1 MFEVSIGAFE
11 INSTTGKVFVTGQFF
26 TILELENH
34 MESEFKEK
42 DKFLNFIESILKNPE
57 EEEEDVYILNPS
69 KWVKI
74 KTAEVEDLVYG
85 IVMDVTSEILEK
97 NQIKKDRDLDALT
110 KLLNRKGFQRQFEIW
125 QQKEYSG
132 TSALLMFDLDNLK
145 IINDT
150 YGHKW
155 GDQYITQTVARLKK
169 ITDDDHKIL
178 GRRSGDEFVLLLY
191 DFESKDSIRKCI
203 SDFHENLSKETIKF
217 PDGTDKFISISAGLM
232 WIDHFD
238 LSYDELLHY
247 ADEALYESKR
257 NNRGSFSES
266 RY

>member
-1 MFEVSIGAFE
+1 
-11 INSTTGKVFVTGQFF
+11 
-26 TILELENH
+26 
-34 MESEFKEK
+34 
-42 DKFLNFIESILKNPE
+42 
-57 EEEEDVYILNPS
+57 
-69 KWVKI
+69 
-74 KTAEVEDLVYG
+74 
-85 IVMDVTSEILEK
+85 
-97 NQIKKDRDLDALT
+97 
-110 KLLNRKGFQRQFEIW
+110 
-125 QQKEYSG
+125 
-132 TSALLMFDLDNLK
+132 MFDLDNLK

-217 PDGTDKFISISAGLM
+217 PDGMDKVISISAGLM
-232 WIDHFD
+232 WIEHFD

-266 RY
+266 MY